1 MGFERV
7 LVGGAAAL
15 VLAAGS
21 LGALAATSLAS
32 PQTTRMPLC
41 LTSGPVA
48 GLTDAQAAN
57 ARIVAG
63 VASGRAGH
71 AGSLIAVMTAM
82 PESGLLILSN
92 PNDPAGNGLPSQ
104 GVGYDHDSLGLF
116 QQRPSWGTAA
126 QRMDPVESTNLFL
139 DALLKLDGWADL
151 APWEA
156 AQAVQRSAFTG
167 SPSPTNRWSA
177 VVGGN
182 YLAHLP
188 QAQGVLAVVDGDA
201 GALDCGAS
209 DEALQPGDAIHFG
222 LPQEYAIP
230 ADASPR
236 ARVAITYA
244 LAQLGKPYLWG
255 GTGPAAFDCSGLTQ
269 EAWLHAGVSIGRT
282 TGDQVHAGTPTTYQ
296 LLQPGDLILIPG
308 AHGTIAAP
316 GHVGMYLGLGLVI
329 HAPKTGDVI
338 HVTNL
343 SAFTHGGVSA
353 LRSPDHPS
361 RTFLASLA
369 AQEMKSEV
377 GSLARAPDVMRPA
390 VGSPS
395 GQSERNAEPLAA
407 RAATFSMMRSMT
419 RSGAF
424 HFIASRS

>member
-1 MGFERV
+1 MINPLVEQLASHTNVKTACALLGRPRGSHYRATTAKPGREVAPRPAPPNALSDDERV
-7 LVGGAAAL
+7 QVLAVLTSLPRAAA
-15 VLAAGS
+15 
-21 LGALAATSLAS
+21 TTLAS
-32 PQTTRMPLC
+32 SQTTRMPLC

-63 VASGRAGH
+63 VAAGRAGH
-71 AGSLIAVMTAM
+71 TGALIAVMTAVT
-82 PESGLLILSN
+82 ESGLLVLSN

-126 QRMDPVESTNLFL
+126 QRMDPVESTNLFF
-139 DALLKLDGWADL
+139 DALLGLPGWADR

-167 SPSPTNRWSA
+167 SPSASNGWSS

-188 QAQGVLAVVDGDA
+188 QAQAVIAVIEGDA

-209 DEALQPGDAIHFG
+209 DEALQPGDAAHLG
-222 LPQEYAIP
+222 LPENYAIP

-244 LAQLGKPYLWG
+244 LAQLGKPYFWG

-269 EAWLHAGVSIGRT
+269 ESWLRAGVSIGRT
-282 TGDQVHAGTPTTYQ
+282 TGDQVHAGRPTTFQ
-296 LLQPGDLILIPG
+296 MLRPGDLILIPG
-308 AHGTIAAP
+308 AHGTIATP

-338 HVTNL
+338 RA
-343 SAFTHGGVSA
+343 SGYDSFIHGGLSA
-353 LRSPDHPS
+353 LRALD
-361 RTFLASLA
+361 
-369 AQEMKSEV
+369 
-377 GSLARAPDVMRPA
+377 
-390 VGSPS
+390 
-395 GQSERNAEPLAA
+395 
-407 RAATFSMMRSMT
+407 
-419 RSGAF
+419 
-424 HFIASRS
+424 

>member
-1 MGFERV
+1 MGFGRV

-15 VLAAGS
+15 VFAGGS
-21 LGALAATSLAS
+21 LGALAATTLAS

-48 GLTDAQAAN
+48 GLTDVQAAN

-63 VASGRAGH
+63 VAAGRAGH
-71 AGSLIAVMTAM
+71 TGALIAVMTALT
-82 PESGLLILSN
+82 ESGLLVLSN
-92 PNDPAGNGLPSQ
+92 PNDPSGNGLPSQ

-139 DALLKLDGWADL
+139 DALLGLPGWADR

-167 SPSPTNRWSA
+167 SPSPANGWSS

-188 QAQGVLAVVDGDA
+188 QAQAAIAVIEGDA

-209 DEALQPGDAIHFG
+209 DETLQPGDAAHLG
-222 LPQEYAIP
+222 LRENYAIP
-230 ADASPR
+230 ADGSPR

-255 GTGPAAFDCSGLTQ
+255 GTGPAAFDCSGLMQ
-269 EAWLHAGVSIGRT
+269 EAWLRAGVSIGRT
-282 TGDQVHAGTPTTYQ
+282 TSDQIHAGSPTTFQ
-296 LLQPGDLILIPG
+296 FLRPGDLILIPG

-316 GHVGMYLGLGLVI
+316 GHVGMYLGLGLVV
-329 HAPKTGDVI
+329 HAPKTGDI
-338 HVTNL
+338 IRVTGYD
-343 SAFTHGGVSA
+343 SFVQGGLSA
-353 LRSPDHPS
+353 LRA
-361 RTFLASLA
+361 L
-369 AQEMKSEV
+369 
-377 GSLARAPDVMRPA
+377 G
-390 VGSPS
+390 
-395 GQSERNAEPLAA
+395 
-407 RAATFSMMRSMT
+407 
-419 RSGAF
+419 
-424 HFIASRS
+424 